1 MNRLTWG
8 LVVMI
13 SVLYIVA
20 MNAIC
25 VLLFVAR
32 MRHHASFHRGEPF
45 VAAPFIV
52 LWVLCVLGPP
62 ILLTALYGRN
72 KRRGT
77 IAAEPG
83 R

>member
-1 MNRLTWG
+1 LNRLSWG

-32 MRHHASFHRGEPF
+32 MRDHATFHLGEPF

-52 LWVLCVLGPP
+52 LWVLCALGPP
-62 ILLTALYGRN
+62 ILLTALYGRHV
-72 KRRGT
+72 RRHD
-77 IAAEPG
+77 
-83 R
+83 RR